1 MYNCISNGNIKI
13 VFIKICCDV
22 PYVVPYCCFGEH
34 FGNPLGIQRNTMGT
48 LWECDGNILN
58 NKIRKILKLFKF

>member
-1 MYNCISNGNIKI
+1 MFLI
-13 VFIKICCDV
+13 
-22 PYVVPYCCFGEH
+22 VVPYCCFGEH